1 MRKGRFTGLAF
12 LSQDSS
18 KESKLNISV
27 ILLTIVFF
35 IIVIVIL
42 LTLVFFRQR

>member
-35 IIVIVIL
+35 L
-42 LTLVFFRQR
+42 LDALASLRPMIEID